1 MRHLQLIGIMVL
13 LLASPAAAKA
23 QELNATVT
31 IDSKRIQ
38 GTKTSVFENLQTT
51 LTQFL
56 NNRHWTDQQ
65 YKENERI
72 RCTFS
77 ISVTKFDETSG
88 QFSCDAYIQSMRPVF
103 NSSYTTTVLS
113 RRDQNFDF
121 EFHEFDQLEFRDDQ
135 VDNPLTALIAYY
147 AYLIIG
153 LDMDTMSPS
162 GGTDA
167 LQKALA
173 VVNNAQA
180 LNVKGWKAFDDTKN
194 RFAIIND
201 YLDGSM
207 EPFRQMQYKYHRE
220 GLDQMTTNVER
231 ARQSIT
237 DALTLLGKAHEAKSL
252 SPLPQLF
259 TEYKRDEL
267 VGIYS
272 GQGTSAQ
279 KQPVYDLLV
288 KLNASQ
294 SPYWKRLLE

>member
-1 MRHLQLIGIMVL
+1 MVL
-13 LLASPAAAKA
+13 LLATLQAARA

-72 RCTFS
+72 KCTFS

-88 QFSCDAYIQSMRPVF
+88 SFSCDAYIQSMRPVF
-103 NSSYTTTVLS
+103 NSSYTTTMLS
-113 RRDQNFDF
+113 RRDQDFNF

-135 VDNPLTALIAYY
+135 VDNPLTALMAYY

-153 LDMDTMSPS
+153 LDMDAMAPL
-162 GGTDA
+162 GGTDV

-173 VVNNAQA
+173 VANNAQS

-220 GLDQMTTNVER
+220 GLDQMTTNSDR
-231 ARQSIT
+231 ARQSVT

-267 VGIYS
+267 VGIYA
-272 GQGTSAQ
+272 GQGTSSQ
-279 KQPVYDLLV
+279 KQPIYDLLV

-294 SPYWKRLLE
+294 TPYWKKLLE